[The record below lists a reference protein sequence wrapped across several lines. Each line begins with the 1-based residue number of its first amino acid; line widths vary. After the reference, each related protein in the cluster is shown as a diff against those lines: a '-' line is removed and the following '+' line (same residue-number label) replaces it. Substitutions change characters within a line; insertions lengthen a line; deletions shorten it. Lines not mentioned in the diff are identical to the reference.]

1 MPLVRISLNADLPA
15 DTQRAISDGV
25 HQAMV
30 DAIGIPAGDRFQIL
44 DQRPAAALIADP
56 DYLDVARQ
64 DVVFVQIT
72 LARGR
77 TPELKA
83 ALFAAIA
90 KNVSAAGVR
99 PEDVFVTLTENGR
112 DDWSMGNGGQ
122 QLLDE
127 ELLKKYGWKPPA
139 K

>member
-1 MPLVRISLNADLPA
+1 MPLVRISLNAELPA
-15 DTQRAISDGV
+15 ATQRAIADGV

-44 DQRPAAALIADP
+44 DQRPAEALIADP
-56 DYLDVARQ
+56 EYLGVARQ

-90 KNVSAAGVR
+90 KNLGAAGVR
-99 PEDVFVTLTENGR
+99 PEDVLVTLTENGR
-112 DDWSMGNGGQ
+112 EDWSMGHGAQ

-127 ELLKKYGWKPPA
+127 ELLKKFGWTPPGS
-139 K
+139 